1 MPAPHR
7 TQVLAEMTLQV
18 RHANGLHDLKMAG
31 HRRNL
36 KGLSGQRGPP
46 FALRAPHTNLLTHT
60 HSHTRAAIRGPAFLG
75 GRIESG
81 QRADARLAAA
91 RISS

>member
-1 MPAPHR
+1 M
-7 TQVLAEMTLQV
+7 LAEMTLQLC
-18 RHANGLHDLKMAG
+18 HANGLHDLKMAG

-46 FALRAPHTNLLTHT
+46 FVSAHRTRTCSPHALAHASRDPRAGLLG
-60 HSHTRAAIRGPAFLG
+60 A
-75 GRIESG
+75 RIESG